1 MILISFQNKL
11 NIIYMN
17 KKIAVIFAIL
27 AFGFIACSAD
37 KNKKK
42 SNMENQKETLVLIET
57 GMGDIKVKLYNDTPK
72 HRDNFIKLVKE
83 GAYDGTLFHR
93 VIKDFMIQGGDPDSK
108 NAPAGKQLGAG
119 DVGYTVPAEFV
130 YPKHFHKKGVLA
142 AARQGDQVNPKK
154 ESSGCQFYIVTGKV
168 YSESEMLG
176 MEQQMNK
183 NKLTAAFNKLVQ
195 QHMKEIYKMRKEN
208 DEDGLYDLQERL
220 VAEAQAE
227 TDSLPD
233 FKFTPE
239 QVKAYTTVGGTP
251 HLDGEYTV
259 FGEVVEGMEVVDA
272 IQKVKKDR
280 GDRPVE
286 DIKMK
291 VSVIE

>member
-1 MILISFQNKL
+1 
-11 NIIYMN
+11 
-17 KKIAVIFAIL
+17 
-27 AFGFIACSAD
+27 
-37 KNKKK
+37 
-42 SNMENQKETLVLIET
+42 MENQKETLVLIET

-195 QHMKEIYKMRKEN
+195 QHMKEITR
-208 DEDGLYDLQERL
+208 
-220 VAEAQAE
+220 
-227 TDSLPD
+227 TDCMICRN
-233 FKFTPE
+233 TW
-239 QVKAYTTVGGTP
+239 
-251 HLDGEYTV
+251 
-259 FGEVVEGMEVVDA
+259 
-272 IQKVKKDR
+272 
-280 GDRPVE
+280 
-286 DIKMK
+286 
-291 VSVIE
+291 